1 MLRLILSRI
10 NFEHR
15 LIFVIIFSG
24 FLFVFTWVF
33 QQDPIVVLEL
43 GFPIQFRQFAE
54 DLAVEAKKAK
64 HVQKRQLDQL
74 LITLIRE
81 WKFFRQAI
89 DDHI

>member
-1 MLRLILSRI
+1 MLRLVLFRI

-15 LIFVIIFSG
+15 LIFYIIFFG

-33 QQDPIVVLEL
+33 RQDRIVVLEL
-43 GFPIQFRQFAE
+43 GRPIQFRQFVE
-54 DLAVEAKKAK
+54 DLTVEAKKAK

-81 WKFFRQAI
+81 WKFFRQSI